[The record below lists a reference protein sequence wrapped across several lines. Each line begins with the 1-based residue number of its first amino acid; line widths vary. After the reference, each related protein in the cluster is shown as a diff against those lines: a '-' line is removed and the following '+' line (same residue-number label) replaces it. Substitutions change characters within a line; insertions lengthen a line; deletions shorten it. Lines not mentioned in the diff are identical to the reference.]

1 MLCCL
6 IFQLPHWYHSWVL
19 HAAARTV
26 LDRRPCGHVTMALQ
40 ELHWLPVT
48 ERIQYKLLCLM
59 VHQSLLGHM
68 PVCISDLLT
77 SVPTIPAQ
85 SALRALLS
93 GDLVVQWTRQRIG
106 DKAFSV
112 ATLQTWNRLPRE
124 LRLLRSTTTFR
135 CQLKTFLFQSAPVYG
150 HRDTDWWLFC
160 DAPSVFG
167 RGHNTSD
174 SVTAETPCWCI
185 DTWL

>member
-1 MLCCL
+1 MPCCL
-6 IFQLPHWYHSWVL
+6 IFQLPHYYHFWVV

-40 ELHWLPVT
+40 ELHWLPVA

-59 VHQSLLGHM
+59 VHKSLLSHM
-68 PVCISDLLT
+68 HLWLTDISSHYT
-77 SVPTIPAQ
+77 CSICTAC
-85 SALRALLS
+85 
-93 GDLVVQWTRQRIG
+93 LVVQRIG
-106 DKAFSV
+106 NKAFSV
-112 ATLQTWNRLPRE
+112 ATLRTWNRLPRE

-167 RGHNTSD
+167 RGHNT
-174 SVTAETPCWCI
+174 AETPCWCI